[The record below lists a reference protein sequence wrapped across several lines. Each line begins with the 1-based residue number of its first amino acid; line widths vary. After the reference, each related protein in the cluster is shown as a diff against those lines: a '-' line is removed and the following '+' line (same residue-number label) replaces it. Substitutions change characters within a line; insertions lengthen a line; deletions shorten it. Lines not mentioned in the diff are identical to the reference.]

1 MPEYALMFADLT
13 SVQVGQ
19 AVSDQALVLVPVAQ
33 VEEHGP
39 HLPISTDLVIATEVA
54 EAAARR
60 LQGTIPVLVT
70 PPLWAGYSVARMKR
84 WPGTFCLR
92 PFTLISLLEDVLGSL
107 IEMGFRKVAFVNGHG
122 LNVGPLE
129 TAVRSVGDRYD
140 VYPAGVSVWNM
151 LGAEGAKV
159 RDSGPG
165 GCGGHADELE
175 TSMLL
180 HLRPQ
185 LVDMSKATAVDT
197 VDHHSR
203 FYSGDLFLSALRT
216 TWSTWDIHPSQT
228 GVHGD
233 PTSAS
238 AEKGR
243 QFFEIIVRNC
253 YEFFLEFYRHPGA
266 A

>member
-1 MPEYALMFADLT
+1 MPERVPMFADLT
-13 SVQVGQ
+13 SDGVRQ
-19 AVSDQALVLVPVAQ
+19 AVADQALVLVPVAQ

-39 HLPISTDLVIATEVA
+39 HLPIATDLVIATTVA
-54 EAAARR
+54 ESAALR
-60 LQGTIPVLVT
+60 LLATIPVLVT

-92 PFTLISLLEDVLGSL
+92 PFTMISLLEDVLGSL

-129 TAVRSVGDRYD
+129 TAVRSVGDKYD

-151 LGAEGAKV
+151 LGSEGAKV
-159 RDSGPG
+159 RESGPG

-175 TSMLL
+175 TSLLL
-180 HLRPQ
+180 HLRPE
-185 LVDMSKATAVDT
+185 LVDMSKATAVDA
-197 VDHHSR
+197 VQYHSR
-203 FYSGDLFLSALRT
+203 FYSGDLFLPALKT
-216 TWSTWDIHPSQT
+216 TWSTWDVHASQT

-233 PTSAS
+233 PTSAT

-243 QFFEIIVRNC
+243 RFFEIIVQNC
-253 YEFFLEFYRHPGA
+253 CDFFLEFYQHPGA

>member
-1 MPEYALMFADLT
+1 M
-13 SVQVGQ
+13 SVH
-19 AVSDQALVLVPVAQ
+19 SRPV
-33 VEEHGP
+33 
-39 HLPISTDLVIATEVA
+39 
-54 EAAARR
+54 
-60 LQGTIPVLVT
+60 
-70 PPLWAGYSVARMKR
+70 
-84 WPGTFCLR
+84 
-92 PFTLISLLEDVLGSL
+92 
-107 IEMGFRKVAFVNGHG
+107 
-122 LNVGPLE
+122 
-129 TAVRSVGDRYD
+129 VRSVGDRYD

-203 FYSGDLFLSALRT
+203 FYSGDLFLSALEPRGLPGIFIPPRQGFT
-216 TWSTWDIHPSQT
+216 AIRHRRQQRRGASSLKSSCGTATSSSWSST
-228 GVHGD
+228 G
-233 PTSAS
+233 T
-238 AEKGR
+238 R
-243 QFFEIIVRNC
+243 
-253 YEFFLEFYRHPGA
+253 A